1 MKTIKKFLKFI
12 NVYTFIQNLSIKTQY
27 IIMKYYYR
35 FKKNDYNESDLLS
48 KSGFGENTDRKIE
61 NLNIFYV
68 GGDELQDKSGF
79 LNSLNEIVNNVN
91 YFTKFNG
98 EYGAYSFGIFKRKK
112 NIKYNQKRLLDL
124 LKQLNNKP
132 DILLM
137 QMWEW
142 RIGAETLKKVKD
154 IYPSIKII
162 NIGMDDRHS
171 FWLYGFKKFGTAGL
185 IPYIDLALTTSSEC
199 VEWYRKEGVPA
210 LFYPLASSNKIFYPM
225 GIEKKYDVGFLGSK
239 YGIRT
244 KIIQR
249 LKNKGINVK
258 AYGTGWEEGRLPIEK
273 TNLFYNQCKIV
284 LGVGTILGT
293 SDFIAMKL
301 RDFDVPMSGSVYI
314 TNYNPD
320 LKKIYKENEEIIF
333 YKNINEC
340 INKIEKLL
348 KYPNKMEEIRGK
360 TYRISSNKN
369 TYKIRLKEILKK
381 LGYKK

>member
-1 MKTIKKFLKFI
+1 MKKIKKILKFMNI
-12 NVYTFIQNLSIKTQY
+12 YSFIQSLFVKTQY

-35 FKKNDYNESDLLS
+35 FKRSDYNINDLLLEN
-48 KSGFGENTDRKIE
+48 GFYENIDKNIE
-61 NLNIFYV
+61 DLNIFYV

-79 LNSLNEIVNNVN
+79 LNSLSEVVNDVN
-91 YFTKFNG
+91 YFTKFNS
-98 EYGAYSFGIFKRKK
+98 EYGAYSFGIFNRKR
-112 NIKYNQKRLLDL
+112 NIKYNQKRLIELLRQLD
-124 LKQLNNKP
+124 NKP

-142 RIGAETLKKVKD
+142 RIGAETLKKIKD
-154 IYPSIKII
+154 IYPNIKII

-199 VEWYRKEGVPA
+199 VEWYMSEGVPA
-210 LFYPLASSNKIFYPM
+210 LFYPLASSNEIFYPM
-225 GIEKKYDVGFLGSK
+225 GIEKKYDVGFLGAK
-239 YGIRT
+239 YGIRK
-244 KIIQR
+244 KIIEK
-249 LKNKGINVK
+249 LKNRGINVK
-258 AYGTGWEEGRLPIEK
+258 AYGTGWEEGRLPIDK

-320 LKKIYKENEEIIF
+320 LRKIYKENEEIIF
-333 YKNINEC
+333 YKNIDEC
-340 INKIEKLL
+340 IDKIEKLL
-348 KYPNKMEEIRGK
+348 EQPKKMEKIRSK
-360 TYRISSNKN
+360 THRVSLNKN
-369 TYKIRLKEILKK
+369 TYKARLKEILKK
-381 LGYKK
+381 MGYKK